1 MEIHS
6 LGAELFH
13 ADRRTVAYDEADS
26 RFYFLF
32 FANLA
37 NAPKIYVHGV

>member
-26 RFYFLF
+26 RFYLF
-32 FANLA
+32 FFFCKFGKRA
-37 NAPKIYVHGV
+37 